1 MATSIKTQCNA
12 RPVGILENRKCQKV
26 PLKDEFDIIEA
37 KGGGVNEQVYIRIQ
51 ISDLD
56 KNKEKMLTM

>member
-37 KGGGVNEQVYIRIQ
+37 KGGVVNEQVSRT
-51 ISDLD
+51 SP
-56 KNKEKMLTM
+56 